1 VNINECVETKM
12 DRDVRRSCSQN
23 STTAPTPST
32 GTNLEIA
39 RIEVAKAGC
48 IQTWSHVTLVV
59 FEDGRTVTCK
69 RRAK

>member
-1 VNINECVETKM
+1 MNVLKQKWIEMYVVPVHKI
-12 DRDVRRSCSQN
+12 QQQHQH
-23 STTAPTPST
+23 
-32 GTNLEIA
+32 LEIA